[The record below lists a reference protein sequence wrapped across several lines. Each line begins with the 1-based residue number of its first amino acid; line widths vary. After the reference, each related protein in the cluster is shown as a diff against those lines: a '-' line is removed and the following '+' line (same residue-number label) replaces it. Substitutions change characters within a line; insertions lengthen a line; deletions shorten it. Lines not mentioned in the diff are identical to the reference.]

1 MRITLRRL
9 PLAAG
14 LLVAALSCGDSPT
27 GSGAPGPSGGT
38 TATREG
44 EKLVLA
50 SGGTQLGVAGTRL
63 SSPVVVRMLDAR
75 DQPVPDVG
83 IDFVVTTGGGSVTPG
98 QVRTDREG
106 RAQALWTL
114 GAAPGEQKLS
124 VSGPG
129 GSVVVAA
136 TAASSATATV
146 LQKLSGDGFTAPPR
160 SDLPLSVRAVDGSG
174 NPVAGLAVTWA
185 VEGGGSFSS
194 ASALTGADGSA
205 TARWA
210 LGDAGAQRATATVPA
225 APAAVFE
232 ATLAL
237 PPAAVARVAV
247 QPDSLALKAGATG
260 RLGAVAYDAAGNVLT
275 GRSVTW
281 SSADAAVATAG
292 ADGTITGIAPG
303 TTRVTATVEG
313 IAASAQVRVLPAEA
327 VVARVVVQP
336 DSLVLAPGATGDL
349 NAVAYDAQG
358 NVLTGR
364 AVVWTSSN
372 AAVATLGAGGTVTAV
387 AEGTADVTA
396 KVDGISAVAKVWV
409 RAAAPPPPVPVA
421 AVRVEPDTLTL
432 LVGATGQLRVVA
444 LDASGNVLTGRTA
457 TLVSSSTAIVTLGKD
472 GEVTG
477 VAAGSATVTATV
489 EGVSGR
495 ATVKV
500 QIAAPPPPPPPAAVA
515 SVSIV
520 PDTLTLQ
527 VGASAQLRVIA
538 RDALGNELS
547 GRTVTLVSSSSA
559 IVTLGSDGRVTGA
572 GEGSA
577 TATATVDGI
586 TGRATIKVVAAPPPP
601 PPPPAAVASVRVQP
615 DSLTLTAG
623 ATATLTAAAYDAQG
637 NLLTGRVVTW
647 TSSNGAVVGFETGGT
662 VRGIAAGTARVTAT
676 VEGVSAGITVTVLAP
691 RAVVKRVVVQP
702 DSLVLAPG
710 ATGDLNVVAYDSAGY
725 VVTGRAI
732 VWASSSTDVAT
743 VGTGGAVTAV
753 AAGTAQV
760 TATVD
765 GVSGSAKVI
774 VRVSTYRAVASIRV
788 WPDSLILDQGES
800 RLISASTYD
809 SNGNVSGR
817 PVTYTSSDTAVAKLN
832 ASWKVVGVAPGTARI
847 IVSSEGV
854 EAYIGVRVLAVPTGP
869 SGGYTIEKI
878 SGDGQTAEFGQELP
892 LQLMVRVLRA
902 GYPVANAQVTWTADS
917 GGGFIYTYPNTG
929 LTDSNG
935 RATIKWYMG
944 PREGRQLATA
954 SVEGGGSVQFEATGV
969 RAAYGGEVNAIQ
981 FNPGMTWLEPGMS
994 SSLYG
999 VALKDS
1005 KAARWAVLSWTIDNP
1020 DVLSVRIEPTGVSW
1034 SRVYFTALKVG
1045 EATFTAT
1052 SGNLTKSITIQVFP
1066 PGTLGGGGGGGSAI
1080 RAQP

>member
-1 MRITLRRL
+1 MRMTLRRL

-27 GSGAPGPSGGT
+27 GSGTPGPSGGPT
-38 TATREG
+38 GTREG

-50 SGGTQLGVAGTRL
+50 SGGTQLGVIGTRL
-63 SSPVVVRMLDAR
+63 SSPVVVRVLDAR
-75 DQPVPDVG
+75 DQPVPDAA
-83 IDFVVTTGGGSVTPG
+83 IDFVVTTGGGSVSPG

-124 VSGPG
+124 VTGAG

-174 NPVAGLAVTWA
+174 NPVAGLAVSWA

-205 TARWA
+205 TARWT
-210 LGDAGAQRATATVPA
+210 LGDAAAQRATVTVPG
-225 APAAVFE
+225 APAAVFG

-237 PPAAVARVAV
+237 SPAAVARVAV

-260 RLGAVAYDAAGNVLT
+260 RLSAVAYDAAGNVLT
-275 GRSVTW
+275 GRIVAW

-292 ADGTITGIAPG
+292 ADGTITGVAPG
-303 TTRVTATVEG
+303 TTRATATVEG

-372 AAVATLGAGGTVTAV
+372 AAVATLGTGGTVTGV
-387 AEGTADVTA
+387 AEGTAEVTA
-396 KVDGISAVAKVWV
+396 KVDGISAVAKVRV
-409 RAAAPPPPVPVA
+409 RAVAPPPPVPVA

-432 LVGATGQLRVVA
+432 QIGASGQLKVIA
-444 LDASGNVLTGRTA
+444 LDAAGNVLTGRAA
-457 TLVSSSTAIVTLGKD
+457 TLVSSSTAIITLGTD
-472 GEVTG
+472 GQVTG
-477 VAAGSATVTATV
+477 VAVGSATVTATV

-500 QIAAPPPPPPPAAVA
+500 QAAPPPPPAAVA

-527 VGASAQLRVIA
+527 IGASAQLRVIA
-538 RDALGNELS
+538 RDAAGNELT
-547 GRTVTLVSSSSA
+547 GRAVTLVSSSTA
-559 IVTLGSDGRVTGA
+559 IITLGSDGRVTGA

-577 TATATVDGI
+577 TVTATVEGV
-586 TGRATIKVVAAPPPP
+586 TGRATIKVVAA
-601 PPPPAAVASVRVQP
+601 PPAAVASVRVQP

-647 TSSNGAVVGFETGGT
+647 TSSNGAVVGFESGGT

-676 VEGVSAGITVTVLAP
+676 VEGVSASITVTVLAP
-691 RAVVKRVVVQP
+691 RAVVTRVVVQP

-710 ATGDLNVVAYDSAGY
+710 ATGDLNVAAYDSAGN

-732 VWASSSTDVAT
+732 VWASSSTGVAT
-743 VGTGGAVTAV
+743 VGAGGAVTAV

-760 TATVD
+760 SATVE
-765 GVSGSAKVI
+765 GVTGSAKVI
-774 VRVSTYRAVASIRV
+774 VRAGTYRAVASIRV

-817 PVTYTSSDTAVAKLN
+817 PVTYTSSNTAVAKLDAN
-832 ASWKVVGVAPGTARI
+832 WKVVGVAPGTARI
-847 IVSSEGV
+847 IASSEGV
-854 EAYIGVRVLAVPTGP
+854 EAYIGVRVVAVPTGSP
-869 SGGYTIEKI
+869 GGYTIEKI

-944 PREGRQLATA
+944 PKEGRQLATA

-969 RAAYGGEVNAIQ
+969 RAAYGGEVNSIQ

-1034 SRVYFTALKVG
+1034 SRVYFTALKPG

-1052 SGNLTKSITIQVFP
+1052 SGNLTKSITIKVFP
-1066 PGTLGGGGGGGSAI
+1066 PGSLGGGGGGGGSAI

>member
-1 MRITLRRL
+1 MRMTLRRL

-27 GSGAPGPSGGT
+27 GSGTPGPSGGPT
-38 TATREG
+38 GTREG

-50 SGGTQLGVAGTRL
+50 SGGTQLGVIGTRL
-63 SSPVVVRMLDAR
+63 SSPVVVRVLDAR
-75 DQPVPDVG
+75 DQPVPDAA
-83 IDFVVTTGGGSVTPG
+83 IDFVVTTGGGSVSPG

-124 VSGPG
+124 VTGAG

-174 NPVAGLAVTWA
+174 NPVAGLAVSWA

-194 ASALTGADGSA
+194 SSALTGADGSA
-205 TARWA
+205 TARWT
-210 LGDAGAQRATATVPA
+210 LGDAGAQRATVTVPG
-225 APAAVFE
+225 APAALFE

-237 PPAAVARVAV
+237 PPVAAARVAV

-260 RLGAVAYDAAGNVLT
+260 RLSAVAYDAAGNVLT
-275 GRSVTW
+275 GRIVAW
-281 SSADAAVATAG
+281 SAADAAVATAG
-292 ADGTITGIAPG
+292 ADGTITGVASG
-303 TTRVTATVEG
+303 TTRATATVEG

-364 AVVWTSSN
+364 AVAWTSSN
-372 AAVATLGAGGTVTAV
+372 AAVATLGTGGTVTAV

-396 KVDGISAVAKVWV
+396 KVDGISAVAKVRV
-409 RAAAPPPPVPVA
+409 RAAAPPPPVAVA

-432 LVGATGQLRVVA
+432 QLGASGQLKVVA
-444 LDASGNVLTGRTA
+444 LDAAGNVLTGRPA
-457 TLVSSSTAIVTLGKD
+457 TLVSSSTAIITLGAD
-472 GEVTG
+472 GQVTG
-477 VAAGSATVTATV
+477 VAVGSATVTATL

-500 QIAAPPPPPPPAAVA
+500 QAAPPLPPAAVA

-538 RDALGNELS
+538 RDAGGNELS
-547 GRTVTLVSSSSA
+547 GRTVTLVSSSTA

-577 TATATVDGI
+577 TVTATVEGI
-586 TGRATIKVVAAPPPP
+586 TGRATIKVVAA
-601 PPPPAAVASVRVQP
+601 PPAAVASVRVQP

-623 ATATLTAAAYDAQG
+623 ATATLTAAAHDAQG

-647 TSSNGAVVGFETGGT
+647 TSSNGAVVGFESGGT

-691 RAVVKRVVVQP
+691 RAVVTRVVVQP

-710 ATGDLNVVAYDSAGY
+710 ATGDLKVVAYDSAGN

-732 VWASSSTDVAT
+732 VWASSSTGVAT
-743 VGTGGAVTAV
+743 VGAGGAVTAV

-760 TATVD
+760 SATVE
-765 GVSGSAKVI
+765 GVTGSAKVI
-774 VRVSTYRAVASIRV
+774 VRAGTYRAVASIRV

-817 PVTYTSSDTAVAKLN
+817 PITYTSSNTAVAKLDAN
-832 ASWKVVGVAPGTARI
+832 WKVVGVAPGTARI
-847 IVSSEGV
+847 IASSEGV
-854 EAYIGVRVLAVPTGP
+854 EAYIGVRVVAVPTGSP
-869 SGGYTIEKI
+869 GGYTIEKI

-944 PREGRQLATA
+944 PKEGRQLATA
-954 SVEGGGSVQFEATGV
+954 SVEGGSSVQFEATGV
-969 RAAYGGEVNAIQ
+969 RAAYGGEVNSIQ

-1034 SRVYFTALKVG
+1034 SRVYFTALKPG

-1052 SGNLTKSITIQVFP
+1052 SGNLTKSITIKVFP
-1066 PGTLGGGGGGGSAI
+1066 PGSLGGGGGGGGSAI